1 MDLNLVTGHP
11 GASKTLN
18 VLKEVEERRINEARP
33 VFYANIDELKL
44 PWTKMAD
51 VEELV
56 DDPTLITPHSWFNA
70 PPGAIIVIDEAQ
82 DFYPAM
88 SATAKQ
94 PEYIMRMAKFRHLGY
109 SMYLITQGPSLINV
123 KIKEWV
129 TPHIHYARVYGGWYS
144 KKFVSERCVDNPRA
158 KGALDQA
165 MRSLVKIDKRYFGLY
180 KSAAMHHTHTRTPVK
195 MWLLVLV
202 PLILVPTLFVTA
214 FKMFNAQGEPS
225 PQTDPA
231 AVAPVAAASANPGTI
246 GAAVMPEGGQE
257 RFDPVMAY
265 APRVE
270 AMPETAPAYDDLRKA
285 QDFPRPQCVQ
295 SKKRGCECYSQQG
308 TLLKDYPRDLC
319 RAYVKRGYFDPTRP
333 RAASA
338 VEGGL
343 KAAKPQK

>member
-18 VLKEVEERRINEARP
+18 VLKEVEERRIREARP
-33 VFYANIDELKL
+33 VFYANIEELKL

-51 VEELV
+51 VEELAN
-56 DDPTLITPHSWFNA
+56 DPTLITPHSWFNA

-129 TPHIHYARVYGGWYS
+129 TPHIHYARVFGGWYS

-158 KGALDQA
+158 KGAFDQA
-165 MRSLVKIDKRYFGLY
+165 MRSLVRIDKRYFGLY
-180 KSAAMHHTHTRTPVK
+180 KSAAMHFSHTRTPLK

-202 PLILVPTLFVTA
+202 PLVLVPTLFVSA
-214 FKMFNAQGEPS
+214 FKMFTAQGEAPPEDS
-225 PQTDPA
+225 AVAQPVA
-231 AVAPVAAASANPGTI
+231 AVAANSGTI
-246 GAAVMPEGGQE
+246 GATVMPEGDRQ
-257 RFDPVMAY
+257 RFDPVTAY
-265 APRVE
+265 VPRVE
-270 AMPETAPAYDDLRKA
+270 AMPETAPAYDELRKPK
-285 QDFPRPQCVQ
+285 DFPRPQCLRR
-295 SKKRGCECYSQQG
+295 KKRCECYTQQG
-308 TLLKDYPRDLC
+308 TLMRDYPRDLC
-319 RAYVKRGYFDPTRP
+319 IANVERGYFDPTRP
-333 RAASA
+333 RAAS
-338 VEGGL
+338 VVDTGL
-343 KAAKPQK
+343 KVADPQK